1 MNKKLTTAILIAF
14 LALTLSEPLSYCRA
28 SEVESQADPEKVL
41 TFLSNV
47 VNLDLSK
54 YEIHLNS
61 FYTTNLS
68 EISLIGEAGYI
79 QTSGRY
85 DLDYLDFENHENSLL
100 HCIFNFAGSNLLS
113 CKLYATSGSPI
124 YTKNPSANIV
134 NNAAAFMEKC
144 EEFTGD
150 KDIAIMRNMLVNI
163 DPSKDSSKIEG
174 NLKLEVSSNGNTT
187 LFHWKPT
194 FNGVDYP
201 GINVSFKDGQF
212 SSFADSRSLN
222 SIGDTTV
229 NITREQAIDLAL
241 KRAETFS
248 YRMDDGEVIS
258 NFSIVHDY
266 IRAEP
271 FSKSRGE
278 DRSLHPIWVVYLPL
292 SELYPYFVSQIR
304 VQLWADSGE
313 IISCVTLS
321 GGGYIPDS
329 SPSASS
335 SVDPTLS
342 KDQTVAEFNQF
353 PLAYVAAILAAVLIS
368 AAIIAVVLK
377 KRINK

>member
-1 MNKKLTTAILIAF
+1 MNKKLITTILIAF
-14 LALTLSEPLSYCRA
+14 LALSLSESLSYCRA
-28 SEVESQADPEKVL
+28 SEVESQADPKKVL
-41 TFLSNV
+41 TFLSDV

-68 EISLIGEAGYI
+68 EISLIGEVGYI

-100 HCIFNFAGSNLLS
+100 HCSFNFAGRTLLS

-124 YTKNPSANIV
+124 YTKTPPSNVADS
-134 NNAAAFMEKC
+134 AAAFMDKC

-150 KDIAIMRNMLVNI
+150 KDIAIMRNMLADI

-201 GINVSFKDGQF
+201 GINVSFKNGHF

-222 SIGDTTV
+222 TIGDTTV
-229 NITREQAIDLAL
+229 NITGEQAVALAL

-248 YRMDDGEVIS
+248 YRMDDEVIS
-258 NFSIVHDY
+258 NFSIVQDY

-278 DRSLHPIWVVYLPL
+278 DKSLYPIWVVYLPL
-292 SELYPYFVSQIR
+292 SELYPGFVNQIR
-304 VQLWADSGE
+304 VELWADSGE
-313 IISCVTLS
+313 IISCVPLS

-329 SPSASS
+329 SPNPS
-335 SVDPTLS
+335 SVDPTLDE
-342 KDQTVAEFNQF
+342 DQPVAEFNQF
-353 PLAYVAAILAAVLIS
+353 PTAYIAAILAAALIS
-368 AAIIAVVLK
+368 VTVSAVLLK